1 MPDEPEANAKLTI
14 RTFSCQEEYEACTDF
29 QEEVWG
35 RGFSEKVSA
44 AILMIANRL
53 GGLAAGAFDGEGT
66 LHGFVFGLTGM
77 IDGKLVHWSDMLAVR
92 DEGRDQ
98 GLGTRL
104 KRYQRDVLLERGIGE
119 MRWTFDPLQ
128 SRNAHVNFSKLG
140 VECREYVENMYGE
153 TDSPL
158 HKGIGTDRLV
168 VIWDLGLERPG
179 ESVETER
186 GGAARGEGGTLRDG
200 FSDLPMALSVLGGGP
215 FPLPGSPVLG
225 LDDSSLLLPVPAVI
239 DRMMEEDNSLAI
251 LWREATRE
259 AFVHYFSRGY
269 EARDF
274 LRGDEVSFYLLTGP
288 GGGAEGRKGRA
299 GR

>member
-1 MPDEPEANAKLTI
+1 MPGEPRSKEELTL
-14 RTFSCQEEYEACTDF
+14 RPFSCQEEYEACTDF
-29 QEEVWG
+29 QEEAWG

-53 GGLAAGAFDGEGT
+53 GGLAAGAFDGDGV
-66 LHGFVFGLTGM
+66 LQGFVFGLTGL

-92 DEGRDQ
+92 EEGRDQ

-104 KRYQRDVLLERGIGE
+104 KRYQRDVLLERGVGE

-128 SRNAHVNFSKLG
+128 ARNAHVNFSKLG
-140 VECREYVENMYGE
+140 VVSREYVENMYGE

-158 HKGIGTDRLV
+158 HRGIGTDRLV
-168 VIWDLGLERPG
+168 VIWDLGLERPE
-179 ESVETER
+179 ESAEQEG
-186 GGAARGEGGTLRDG
+186 GGAAQGEVGPFRDG
-200 FSDLPMALSVLGGGP
+200 FSDPPMALSVLGGGP

-225 LDDSSLLLPVPAVI
+225 LDDSSLLLPVPALI
-239 DRMMEEDNSLAI
+239 DRMMEEDNSLAV

-259 AFVHYFSRGY
+259 AFVHYLSRGY

-288 GGGAEGRKGRA
+288 GGGAEGGKGRA